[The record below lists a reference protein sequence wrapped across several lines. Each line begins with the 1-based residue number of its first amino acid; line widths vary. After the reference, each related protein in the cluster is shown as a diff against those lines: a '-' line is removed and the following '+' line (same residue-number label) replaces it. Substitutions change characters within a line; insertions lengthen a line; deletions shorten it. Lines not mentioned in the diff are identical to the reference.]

1 MENIFKTVING
12 ILALMISVG
21 IIFSVQ
27 FFVRQINEEIGIK
40 KLQFVQNIFS
50 ENDLLTNSVLS
61 GPQFY
66 QCFLKYSDSL
76 IEKALKC
83 EFFPRKELD
92 NFAYIMLSL
101 PNNINVKNFELEKNY
116 IIIELENNIKDD
128 AEIFAYNLSLTEHFK
143 EVLALENDAGEVYIL
158 CKR

>member
-1 MENIFKTVING
+1 MENVCKTIING
-12 ILALMISVG
+12 IVALIISVG

-27 FFVRQINEEIGIK
+27 FFVKQINEEISIK

-50 ENDLLTNSVLS
+50 ENDMLNMNVLTS
-61 GPQFY
+61 PEFY

-76 IEKALKC
+76 IEKALKF
-83 EFFPRKELD
+83 EFFPKKELD

-101 PNNINVKNFELEKNY
+101 PNNITVKNFELEKNY
-116 IIIELENNIKDD
+116 IIIELENNNIED
-128 AEIFAYNLSLTEHFK
+128 AEIFAYNLSLTDQFK
-143 EVLALENDAGEVYIL
+143 DVSALKNKNGDVYIL